1 MIRSPYVSH
10 CSVCKRTVEL
20 LCETLKTMRKYYCR
34 VCRQLVRTAKTKEDG
49 TEERV

>member
-10 CSVCKRTVEL
+10 CVVCKRTVEL
-20 LCETLKTMRKYYCR
+20 LCETLKTVKKYYCK
-34 VCRQLVRTAKTKEDG
+34 VCRRLIRTTNTKEDG